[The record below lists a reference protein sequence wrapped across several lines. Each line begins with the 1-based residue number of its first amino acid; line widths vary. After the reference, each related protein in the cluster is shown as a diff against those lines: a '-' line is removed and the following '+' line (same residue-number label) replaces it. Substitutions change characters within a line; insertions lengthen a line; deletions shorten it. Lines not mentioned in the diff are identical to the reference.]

1 MVSKSAL
8 KEFALITF
16 GTAVITAGVFF
27 FMQPAN
33 LAMGSVAGL
42 AVVLQQFVP
51 LSVAVISLIVNII
64 LLLLGF
70 LLVGREFV
78 GKTIYA
84 ALLMPILLGVLEV
97 LLPDNTSMTN
107 NAFVDLLCS
116 VILISFGQAVLF
128 GQNASSGGLD
138 IVGKI
143 LNKFFRMDI
152 GKSIAAVGMAIS
164 LSAAL
169 VYDKKTVVLSVLGT
183 YLSGIVLD
191 YFIFGTNTK
200 RKVCIISQHK
210 QAEIIDFLLDTVH
223 SGATLY
229 EAQGAYGGFTG
240 KEIVT
245 IVDKNEY
252 RLLMN
257 FLAKC
262 DPAAFVTVY
271 TVSEVLYQPKPRT
284 QRHAEHIN

>member
-42 AVVLQQFVP
+42 AVVLQRFVP

-107 NAFVDLLCS
+107 DAFVDLLCS

-152 GKSIAAVGMAIS
+152 GKSISAVGMAIS

-200 RKVCIISQHK
+200 RKVCIISQHR
-210 QAEIIDFLLDTVH
+210 QAEILDFLLDTVH

-229 EAQGAYGGFTG
+229 EAQGAYGGFFG

-284 QRHAEHIN
+284 QRHAEHIS

>member
-8 KEFALITF
+8 KEFVLITF

-42 AVVLQQFVP
+42 AVVLQRFVT

-107 NAFVDLLCS
+107 DAFVDLLCS

-152 GKSIAAVGMAIS
+152 GKSISAVGMAIS

-200 RKVCIISQHK
+200 RKVCIISQHR
-210 QAEIIDFLLDTVH
+210 QTEILDFLLDTVH

-229 EAQGAYGGFTG
+229 EAQGAYGGFSG

>member
-107 NAFVDLLCS
+107 DAFVDLLCN

-210 QAEIIDFLLDTVH
+210 QAEILDFLLDTVH

-229 EAQGAYGGFTG
+229 EAQGAYGGFSG

>member
-1 MVSKSAL
+1 
-8 KEFALITF
+8 
-16 GTAVITAGVFF
+16 
-27 FMQPAN
+27 MQPAN

-42 AVVLQQFVP
+42 AVVLQRFVP

-107 NAFVDLLCS
+107 DAFVDLLCS

-152 GKSIAAVGMAIS
+152 GKSISAVGMAIS

-200 RKVCIISQHK
+200 RKVCIISQHR
-210 QAEIIDFLLDTVH
+210 QTEILDFLLDTVH

-229 EAQGAYGGFTG
+229 EAQGAYGGFSG

>member
-42 AVVLQQFVP
+42 AVVLQRFVT

-107 NAFVDLLCS
+107 DAFVDLLCS

-152 GKSIAAVGMAIS
+152 GKSISAVGMAIS

-200 RKVCIISQHK
+200 RKVCIISQHR
-210 QAEIIDFLLDTVH
+210 QAEILDFLLDTVH
-223 SGATLY
+223 SGATRY
-229 EAQGAYGGFTG
+229 EAQGAYGGFSG

>member
-42 AVVLQQFVP
+42 AVVLQRFVT

-107 NAFVDLLCS
+107 DAFVDLLCS

-152 GKSIAAVGMAIS
+152 GKSISAVGMAIS

-200 RKVCIISQHK
+200 RKVCIISQHR
-210 QAEIIDFLLDTVH
+210 QAEILDFLLDTVH

-229 EAQGAYGGFTG
+229 EAQGASGGFSG

>member
-1 MVSKSAL
+1 MASKSAL

-42 AVVLQQFVP
+42 AVVLQRFVT

-107 NAFVDLLCS
+107 DAFVDLLCS

-152 GKSIAAVGMAIS
+152 GKSISAVGMAIS

-200 RKVCIISQHK
+200 RKVCIISQHR
-210 QAEIIDFLLDTVH
+210 QTEILDFLLDTVH

-229 EAQGAYGGFTG
+229 EAQGAYGGFSG

>member
-42 AVVLQQFVP
+42 AVVLQRFVP

-107 NAFVDLLCS
+107 DAFVDLLCS

-152 GKSIAAVGMAIS
+152 GKSISAVGMAIS

-200 RKVCIISQHK
+200 RKVCIISQHR
-210 QAEIIDFLLDTVH
+210 QTEILDFLLDTVH
-223 SGATLY
+223 SGSTLY
-229 EAQGAYGGFTG
+229 EAQGAYGGFSG

>member
-42 AVVLQQFVP
+42 AVVLQRFVT

-107 NAFVDLLCS
+107 DAFVDLLCS

-152 GKSIAAVGMAIS
+152 GKSISAVGMAIS

-200 RKVCIISQHK
+200 RKVCIISQHR
-210 QAEIIDFLLDTVH
+210 QTEILDFLLDTVH

-229 EAQGAYGGFTG
+229 EAQGAYGGFSG

>member
-42 AVVLQQFVP
+42 AVVLQRFVP

-107 NAFVDLLCS
+107 DAFVDLLCS

-152 GKSIAAVGMAIS
+152 GKSISAVGMAIS

-200 RKVCIISQHK
+200 RKVCIISQHR
-210 QAEIIDFLLDTVH
+210 QAEILDFLLDTVH

-229 EAQGAYGGFTG
+229 EAQGAYGGFFG

>member
-42 AVVLQQFVP
+42 AVVLQRFVP

-107 NAFVDLLCS
+107 DALVDLLCS

-152 GKSIAAVGMAIS
+152 GKSISAVGMAIS

-200 RKVCIISQHK
+200 RKVCIISQHR
-210 QAEIIDFLLDTVH
+210 QAEILDFLLDTVH

-229 EAQGAYGGFTG
+229 EAQGAYGGFSG